1 MNFTHLSPWLTAIG
15 IIAVFIVVIAAFL
28 FVDSSYERKENRAFK
43 HSVRIREHIGN
54 DVDAVQRR
62 ISDHNLYA
70 YDTPEITT
78 LKTTLANINAA
89 IKDGRRSTE
98 YVKKLHKQLPTLE
111 EQAFASA
118 DLSRQNS

>member
-1 MNFTHLSPWLTAIG
+1 MNFTDFSPWLTAIG
-15 IIAVFIVVIAAFL
+15 IIAVFIIAIAAFL

-54 DVDAVQRR
+54 DVSAVQKR
-62 ISDHNLYA
+62 INDRKLYT
-70 YDTPEITT
+70 YDTPEIAT

-98 YVKKLHKQLPTLE
+98 YVEKLHKQLPALE

-118 DLSRQNS
+118 GLSH